1 MSKSSLTE
9 KGKALV
15 ASEERQK
22 IVAVP
27 MSEKEKALIALQ
39 ERQANPPKKINNW
52 DLYAGSPMYFYCKI
66 CDGEIVLPES
76 FTCAVPKLC
85 TECDFLKEMGWLD

>member
-1 MSKSSLTE
+1 MSTIK

-15 ASEERQK
+15 ESEERQT
-22 IVAVP
+22 IFAVP

-39 ERQANPPKKINNW
+39 ERQTNPPKKINNS

-66 CDGEIVLPES
+66 CDGAIVLPES

-85 TECDFLKEMGWLD
+85 DECDFMKGMGWFE